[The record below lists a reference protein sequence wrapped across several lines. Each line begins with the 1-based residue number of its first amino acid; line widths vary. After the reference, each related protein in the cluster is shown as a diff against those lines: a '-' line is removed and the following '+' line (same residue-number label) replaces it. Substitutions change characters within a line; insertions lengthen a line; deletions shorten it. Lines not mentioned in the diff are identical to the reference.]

1 MNTIYKPELRKKILY
16 LSQDVFLQNGSLRE
30 NLLNGREDIEESDFN
45 HICELCG
52 IQEMADSLP
61 LGFETL
67 IEENGK
73 NLSGG
78 QKQRISIARALLGKP
93 QVLIMDE
100 ATSSLDNISEKMI
113 GRALSECTNHMTL
126 IQIAHRLT
134 TVKNCDRIY
143 VFDNG
148 FLVEEG
154 THVQLLQN
162 KYYYYRLWNEVQD
175 HSHTQP
181 DLLGGFDENI

>member
-1 MNTIYKPELRKKILY
+1 
-16 LSQDVFLQNGSLRE
+16 
-30 NLLNGREDIEESDFN
+30 
-45 HICELCG
+45 
-52 IQEMADSLP
+52 
-61 LGFETL
+61 
-67 IEENGK
+67 
-73 NLSGG
+73 
-78 QKQRISIARALLGKP
+78 
-93 QVLIMDE
+93 MDE

-113 GRALSECTNHMTL
+113 GRALSECANHMTL

-148 FLVEEG
+148 SLVEEG